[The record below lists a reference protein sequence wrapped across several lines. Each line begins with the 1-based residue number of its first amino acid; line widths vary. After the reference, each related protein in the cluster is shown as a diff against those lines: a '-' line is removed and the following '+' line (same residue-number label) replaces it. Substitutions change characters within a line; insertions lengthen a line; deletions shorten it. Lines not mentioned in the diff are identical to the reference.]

1 MDDIAYWLFFEF
13 SYLRISR
20 AHQELGAIS
29 DAQEAVA
36 KGLRRPELQDD
47 MGLANRLIELQ
58 TEGRGLRSGN
68 LEGFYRWIDQVLV
81 GNEQSAKM
89 MKGIEGSWTRKVCEA
104 HRAVLAKNLKE

>member
-1 MDDIAYWLFFEF
+1 MDDIAYWLFCKF

-36 KGLRRPELQDD
+36 RGLHRPELQDD

-58 TEGRGLRSGN
+58 TVGKGLPSGN
-68 LEGFYRWIDQVLV
+68 LEEFDRWTNQVLA

-89 MKGIEGSWTRKVCEA
+89 MKGIEGSWRKVCEA
-104 HRAVLAKNLKE
+104 HRAVLAEKE